1 MEHYNYIVIE
11 GNIGAG
17 KTSLAKMLAEEYQAN
32 LLLEKFEDNPFLPK
46 FYKNPDKYAFHV
58 ELSFMATRYQ
68 QLVNE
73 LPYQNLFKTFSLADF
88 YFSKSLLFAK
98 ITLSEPEFRLYR
110 QIFNIIYK
118 SIPRPD
124 LYVYLH
130 MDVDRLLENIHHRGR
145 EYEQELDRGYLKNL
159 EREYFDY
166 LKQQNNMR
174 ILILDMNKI
183 DFIKNDPDYQSVKNT
198 IFKKKHPTGISR
210 YIF

>member
-1 MEHYNYIVIE
+1 MKYNYVVIE

-17 KTSLAKMLAEEYQAN
+17 KTTLAKMLAGDYQAN
-32 LLLEKFEDNPFLPK
+32 LLLEEFADNPFLPK
-46 FYKNPDKYAFHV
+46 FYQNPEKYAFHV

-88 YFSKSLLFAK
+88 YFSKSLLFAR
-98 ITLSEPEFRLYR
+98 ITLSEPEYRLYR

-130 MDVDRLLENIHHRGR
+130 VDVDKLIQNIQQRGR
-145 EYEQELDRGYLKNL
+145 DYEQDLRT
-159 EREYFDY
+159 DY
-166 LKQQNNMR
+166 LKQLEKEYFNYMRRQTDMR
-174 ILILDMNKI
+174 IVVLDMNNI
-183 DFIKNDPDYQSVKNT
+183 DFVDKAPDYERVKDA
-198 IFKKKHPTGISR
+198 IFNKEHLLGINR

>member
-98 ITLSEPEFRLYR
+98 ITLSEQEFRLYR

-130 MDVDRLLENIHHRGR
+130 MDVGRLLENIHHRGR
-145 EYEQELDRGYLKNL
+145 DYEQDLDRGYLKNL

-166 LKQQNNMR
+166 LKQQTNMR
-174 ILILDMNKI
+174 ILILDMNNI
-183 DFIKNDPDYQSVKNT
+183 DFIKNNADYQSVKDT

>member
-1 MEHYNYIVIE
+1 LKYNYVVIE

-17 KTSLAKMLAEEYQAN
+17 KTTLAKMLAEDYQAN
-32 LLLEKFEDNPFLPK
+32 LLLEEFADNPFLPK
-46 FYKNPDKYAFHV
+46 FYNNPEKYAFHV

-88 YFSKSLLFAK
+88 YFSKSLLFAR
-98 ITLSEPEFRLYR
+98 ITLSEPEYRLYR

-130 MDVDRLLENIHHRGR
+130 VDVDKLMKNIHQRGR
-145 EYEQELDRGYLKNL
+145 DYEQDLRS
-159 EREYFDY
+159 DY
-166 LKQQNNMR
+166 LKQLEKEYFNYMKRQTDMR
-174 ILILDMNKI
+174 LVVLDMNNI
-183 DFIKNDPDYQSVKNT
+183 DFVRHAPDYQKVKEA
-198 IFKKKHPTGISR
+198 IFNEDHLTGINR

>member
-1 MEHYNYIVIE
+1 MKYNYIVIE

-17 KTSLAKMLAEEYQAN
+17 KTTLAKMLARDYQAN
-32 LLLEKFEDNPFLPK
+32 LLLEEFADNPFLPK
-46 FYKNPDKYAFHV
+46 FYQNPEKYAFHV

-88 YFSKSLLFAK
+88 YFSKSLLFAR
-98 ITLSEPEFRLYR
+98 ITLSEPEYRLYR
-110 QIFNIIYK
+110 QIFDIIYK

-130 MDVDRLLENIHHRGR
+130 VNVDKLIENIQQRGR
-145 EYEQELDRGYLKNL
+145 DYEQDLQT
-159 EREYFDY
+159 DY
-166 LKQQNNMR
+166 LKQLEKEYFNYMKRQTDMP
-174 ILILDMNKI
+174 IVVLDMNNI
-183 DFIKNDPDYQSVKNT
+183 DFVEKMPDYERVKDA
-198 IFKKKHPTGISR
+198 IFNKEHLLGINR

>member
-1 MEHYNYIVIE
+1 
-11 GNIGAG
+11 
-17 KTSLAKMLAEEYQAN
+17 
-32 LLLEKFEDNPFLPK
+32 
-46 FYKNPDKYAFHV
+46 
-58 ELSFMATRYQ
+58 MATRYQ

-98 ITLSEPEFRLYR
+98 NTLSEAEFHLYR

-130 MDVDRLLENIHHRGR
+130 MDVERLLENIHHRGR
-145 EYEQELDRGYLKNL
+145 EYEQDLDRGYLKNL

-183 DFIKNDPDYQSVKNT
+183 DFIKNDSDYQSVKNT
-198 IFKKKHPTGISR
+198 IFKKNHPTGISR

>member
-46 FYKNPDKYAFHV
+46 FYRNPDKYAFHV

-68 QLVNE
+68 QLVKE

-98 ITLSEPEFRLYR
+98 NTLSEAEFHLYR

-130 MDVDRLLENIHHRGR
+130 MDVERLLENIHHRGR
-145 EYEQELDRGYLKNL
+145 EYEQDLDRGYLKNL

-183 DFIKNDPDYQSVKNT
+183 DFIKNDSDYQSVKNT
-198 IFKKKHPTGISR
+198 IFKKNHPTGISR

>member
-1 MEHYNYIVIE
+1 MKYNYVVIE

-17 KTSLAKMLAEEYQAN
+17 KTTLAKMLAEDYQAN
-32 LLLEKFEDNPFLPK
+32 LLLEEFADNPFLPK
-46 FYKNPDKYAFHV
+46 FYNNPEKYAFHV

-88 YFSKSLLFAK
+88 YFSKSLLFAR
-98 ITLSEPEFRLYR
+98 ITLSEPEYRLYR

-130 MDVDRLLENIHHRGR
+130 VDVDKLMKNIHQRGR
-145 EYEQELDRGYLKNL
+145 DYEQDLRS
-159 EREYFDY
+159 DY
-166 LKQQNNMR
+166 LKQLEKEYFNYMKRQTDMR
-174 ILILDMNKI
+174 LVVLDMNNI
-183 DFIKNDPDYQSVKNT
+183 DFVRHAPDYQKVKEA
-198 IFKKKHPTGISR
+198 IFNEDHLTGINR

>member
-68 QLVNE
+68 QLVND

-98 ITLSEPEFRLYR
+98 NTLSEPEFHLYR

-130 MDVDRLLENIHHRGR
+130 MDVDRLLENIHQRGR
-145 EYEQELDRGYLKNL
+145 EYEQDLDRGYLKNL

-166 LKQQNNMR
+166 LKQQTNMR

-183 DFIKNDPDYQSVKNT
+183 DFIKNNSDYQSVKNT
-198 IFKKKHPTGISR
+198 IFKEKHPTGISR